1 MLIVR
6 DLRAWYG
13 PIEALHGISFEVA
26 EGERVALVGSNR
38 AGKTT
43 TLRSIS
49 GVVKRAA
56 AELSYEGNDLQRLP
70 AHVVPSLGI
79 AHVPE
84 GRQVF
89 AGITVIDNLLIGA
102 HLKPSAAYRQERLE
116 FVFAMFPRLA
126 ERRLQYADTMSGGE
140 QQMLS
145 IGRALMLSPSLLL
158 LDEPSQGLAPRIV
171 DEMYEA
177 LVRVAETG
185 VTMLLVEQNI
195 SAALDFSTRAY
206 VLENGSVALAGASS
220 DLARDDRVRESYLGV

>member
-6 DLRAWYG
+6 DLRARYG

-43 TLRSIS
+43 TLRALS
-49 GVVKRAA
+49 GVVKRTA
-56 AELSYEGNDLQRLP
+56 AEMSYEGNDLLRVP

-89 AGITVIDNLLIGA
+89 AGISVIDNLLIGA
-102 HLKPSAAYRQERLE
+102 HLKPSAAYRRERLD

-126 ERRLQYADTMSGGE
+126 ERRAQYADTMSGGE

-177 LVRVAETG
+177 LGRVAQTG

-206 VLENGSVALAGASS
+206 VLENGSVALSGTSS